1 MAAAKKA
8 RVESPAT
15 PVSSLQGLFSLKV
28 NENKTIS
35 FVYMQKK
42 TKKISNTW
50 MHSGESNT

>member
-28 NENKTIS
+28 NENKTVY

-42 TKKISNTW
+42 QKK
-50 MHSGESNT
+50 